1 MSFILSFIFGAL
13 SGAIATFLGL
23 YKFYREKWWDK
34 QFNIFS
40 DVVDHFYTISIC
52 IERLQYEIEKKWYP
66 QDEDLEP
73 ITPIKEVL
81 LKLTE
86 SQQALVNIQGK
97 VRFLSGRT
105 FADLLESYIKN
116 VTKLKSKY
124 LHKDFDDN
132 DVSEFY
138 SKQLE
143 LLEDTSNKLISLAKS
158 TLRRD
163 SFLSG
168 LNEKFWLSKYP
179 KKFKAWCLTNESSE
193 TRH

>member
-81 LKLTE
+81 L
-86 SQQALVNIQGK
+86 K